1 MELQSRDYEAYD
13 VLPDFSIGNDGTST
27 AAVVAK
33 TPSKPDT
40 SFGSK
45 IERPSSAIPEEL
57 FDEDFGDF
65 AAKAIRTATE

>member
-1 MELQSRDYEAYD
+1 MEDYEAYD

-40 SFGSK
+40 SFGIK
-45 IERPSSAIPEEL
+45 IERSRAISEEL
-57 FDEDFGDF
+57 LDKDFGDF
-65 AAKAIRTATE
+65 AVNAIRTATE